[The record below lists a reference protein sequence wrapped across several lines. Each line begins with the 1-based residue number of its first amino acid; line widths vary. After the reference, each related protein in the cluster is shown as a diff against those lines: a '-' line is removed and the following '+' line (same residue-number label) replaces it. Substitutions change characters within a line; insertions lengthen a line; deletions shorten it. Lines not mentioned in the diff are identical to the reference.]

1 MGDRVLDLKPE
12 ELASIHPKDLLES
25 IRLSEGR
32 TIIAEIVSHKSPLIS
47 EITNGELAA
56 AFGADLLLMNQYDVG
71 RPLIAGIRDSMNFK
85 PLESQKKMAGRAIGI
100 TLEPVDWNT
109 PVYGKREILPPGRVA
124 SAANARRAHEQGAQL
139 VVLTGNPK
147 TGVTN
152 QAILHSIT
160 EIKAEMGMDLIVA
173 AGKMHSA
180 GSLEQGK
187 SALATMED
195 LEKFIL
201 AGADIIIVPAPGT
214 RQGATVEY
222 VSQAADLAHKNKKL
236 LMTAVGTSQES
247 ADVETI
253 RTIALYC
260 KMAGADLHHLG
271 DGAFGGMAP
280 PENILEYS
288 IVIRGKRHT
297 YKRMAMR

>member
-32 TIIAEIVSHKSPLIS
+32 TIMAEIISHKSPLIS

-56 AFGADLLLMNQYDVG
+56 AFGADILLMNQYDVG
-71 RPLIAGIRDSMNFK
+71 RPVIAGIKDNMNFK

-109 PVYGKREILPPGRVA
+109 PVFGKREILPPGRVA
-124 SAANARRAHEQGAQL
+124 SAANARRAHEQGAQI

-152 QAILHSIT
+152 AAIENSIR
-160 EIKAEMGMDLIVA
+160 EIKNELGHDIIVA
-173 AGKMHSA
+173 AGKMHAA

-187 SALATMED
+187 SALASIED
-195 LEKFIL
+195 LQRFIEL
-201 AGADIIIVPAPGT
+201 GADIIIVPAPGT

-247 ADVETI
+247 SDIETI
-253 RTIALYC
+253 RTIALYS

>member
-1 MGDRVLDLKPE
+1 MLV
-12 ELASIHPKDLLES
+12 
-25 IRLSEGR
+25 
-32 TIIAEIVSHKSPLIS
+32 EIVSHKSPLIS

-56 AFGADLLLMNQYDVG
+56 AFGADILLMNQYDVG
-71 RPLIAGIRDSMNFK
+71 RPLIAGIRDNMNFK

-109 PVYGKREILPPGRVA
+109 PVFGKREILPPGRVA
-124 SAANARRAHEQGAQL
+124 SAANARRAHEQGAQM
-139 VVLTGNPK
+139 VVLTGNPR

-152 QAILHSIT
+152 AAIENSIR
-160 EIKAEMGMDLIVA
+160 EIKNELGSDIIVA
-173 AGKMHSA
+173 AGKMHGA
-180 GSLEQGK
+180 GALEQGK
-187 SALATMED
+187 SALATIED
-195 LEKFIL
+195 MEKFIE
-201 AGADIIIVPAPGT
+201 AGADILIVPAPGT

-222 VSQAADLAHKNKKL
+222 VSAVADLAHRNKRL

-247 ADVETI
+247 SDLETI
-253 RTIALYC
+253 RTIALYS

-297 YKRMAMR
+297 YMRMAMR